1 MANSLY
7 LVAGIPGTRVEKSL
21 AAFCEYVSSTKGR
34 QISRFSV
41 EEKLVSLAV
50 PHVRHH
56 FGHMVRSALGW
67 LLLPRP
73 FLRKLWRDAFEAVW
87 QEVENELDRNDV
99 ILHLHLCYFLHSTRE
114 FFFPAD
120 LDALKEKA
128 SDRVVGVITLIDD
141 IYDCHRQLFDD
152 SGAFDAPETCEAA
165 VLDLLT
171 TLDWRSKETLFA
183 DSLAAAWDGK
193 PHYVFAVKHPMETFF
208 DLLYSD
214 KKTIYLSHPISE
226 ARQILREGNTS
237 DARLIVREI
246 SELVARLRSR
256 HVVIEPT
263 AIDEA
268 RMKPDLKGRPSGN
281 LEIRWPFDQN
291 TRQLLFQP
299 PTTRQSEFAF
309 PVGWEE
315 DHRSDIPHSAL
326 LGKLQNAILCQIN
339 ARDHSLVEQSKL
351 IACYRPLFRGNASR
365 GVKEELKHVRRLIEL
380 EVRSPDDMGVVFCP
394 DEDRSQYP
402 YRELANLVRGWQ
414 EEGDLVGESCDFDQ
428 LRADIL
434 GRGNPDLFTR
444 VLAGDSRALGS
455 MCAESNIR
463 ISPPRRG
470 RGSQFGGALGTS
482 PQAKREEHTAILAQD
497 IVNLNVTYLDSLESD
512 GFIKRGNS
520 QEWFF
525 QELEC

>member
-7 LVAGIPGTRVEKSL
+7 LVAGIPGTRVKKSL
-21 AAFCEYVSSTKGR
+21 VAFCEYVSSTKDR

-50 PHVRHH
+50 PHVSRH
-56 FGHMVRSALGW
+56 FGYMAGSALGW

-87 QEVENELDRNDV
+87 QEVEKELEKNDV
-99 ILHLHLCYFLHSTRE
+99 ILHMHLCYFLHSTRE

-128 SDRVVGVITLIDD
+128 SNRVAAVITLIDD

-152 SGAFDAPETCEAA
+152 SGAFDPPETCGDAI
-165 VLDLLT
+165 LDLLT
-171 TLDWRSKETLFA
+171 TLDWRSKETLLA

-214 KKTIYLSHPISE
+214 KETIYLSHPISE
-226 ARQILREGNTS
+226 ARQILREGNTRG
-237 DARLIVREI
+237 ARLIVREI

-268 RMKPDLKGRPSGN
+268 RMKPDLEGRPSGN
-281 LEIRWPFDQN
+281 LEARWPFDQN

-309 PVGWEE
+309 PVGWEG
-315 DHRSDIPHSAL
+315 DHRNDIPHSAL
-326 LGKLQNAILCQIN
+326 LSKLQNAILCQIN

-365 GVKEELKHVRRLIEL
+365 GVKEELQHARRLIEL
-380 EVRSPDDMGVVFCP
+380 DVRSPDDIGVVLCP

-402 YRELANLVRGWQ
+402 YRELANLVGGWQ
-414 EEGDLVGESCDFDQ
+414 EEGDLAGESCDFDR
-428 LRADIL
+428 LKADIL
-434 GRGNPDLFTR
+434 ERSNPDLFSR

-455 MCAESNIR
+455 MCAEYNIK
-463 ISPPRRG
+463 IPPSKRG
-470 RGSQFGGALGTS
+470 QGSQSGGALGTS
-482 PQAKREEHTAILAQD
+482 PQAKREEHAGILAQD
-497 IVNLNVTYLDSLESD
+497 IVDLSETYLDSLEAD

-525 QELEC
+525 QELGC